1 MTQIEEPPTTA
12 ENAQRKV
19 EDQEAI
25 VGRYENSINDLQIEQ
40 TAAQQRI
47 ARGEA
52 SSSDLDVIGLNPAKI
67 SAQQEVLAQA
77 RTKLGQLDH
86 ERVKLEARQ
95 WVEQTME
102 EYPADLYSMARD
114 IKNEGLRKME
124 AAHRE
129 TVEQLKALDESRRE
143 IIGQAKTYSRAIE
156 RHPALDSQSVGLGLM
171 HGLSITALDGRT
183 LALDGQVF
191 VDQFGAE
198 VGKELDY
205 QYPSGHASN
214 KAWDDLG
221 PIAER
226 GNES

>member
-1 MTQIEEPPTTA
+1 MTHVEELSLS
-12 ENAQRKV
+12 V
-19 EDQEAI
+19 EDVRQKVTDQKSIIE
-25 VGRYENSINDLQIEQ
+25 RYEKSINELQIEL
-40 TAAQQRI
+40 TVAQQRVTT
-47 ARGEA
+47 GEA
-52 SSSDLDVIGLNPAKI
+52 SSADLDAIGLNPAKI
-67 SAQQEVLAQA
+67 SAQQGVLAQA

-86 ERVKLEARQ
+86 ERIKLEARQ

-102 EYPADLYSMARD
+102 EYPADLYSIARD

-129 TVEQLKALDESRRE
+129 TVEQLKALDESRRA

-156 RHPALDSQSVGLGLM
+156 RHPTLESQSVGLGLM

-183 LALDGQVF
+183 LALDAQVL
-191 VDQFGAE
+191 VDQFGTEA
-198 VGKELDY
+198 GKELDY